1 MKTLFDSSAFAKR
14 YVEEVGSREVDALCV
29 ATSALALSVVCVA
42 EIISA
47 LNRRLREKR
56 LSAREYLAA
65 KSRLSEEVADAVIIN
80 LTPEV
85 IARTVFLLEAN
96 PLRALDAT
104 HIACAL
110 EWGAELFVSCD
121 DRQIKAARRAGLSAR
136 RIGTD

>member
-96 PLRALDAT
+96 PLRALDAI

-121 DRQIKAARRAGLSAR
+121 DRQIKAARRAGLSTR

>member
-14 YVEEVGSREVDALCV
+14 YVEEEGSREVDALCL
-29 ATSALALSVVCVA
+29 AASTLALSVVCVP

-56 LSAREYLAA
+56 LSARDYLAA

-85 IARTVFLLEAN
+85 IARTVYLLEGN
-96 PLRALDAT
+96 PLRALDAI

-121 DRQIKAARRAGLSAR
+121 DRQIKAARRAGLSTR
-136 RIGTD
+136 RIGTE